1 MPVEIM
7 HPFSVSRNG
16 GISATADPDK
26 QINQHVNTLLSTE
39 PGERRVQFDYG
50 LPTRSLLFE
59 NGPNLLAMG
68 LTEQVRSKMAVYE
81 PGVLIQRLDAEPSPE
96 GSGLAEVRLDYTRRE
111 SPLSPS
117 GIARN
122 TNVAVINVGGTV
134 DEVVRG

>member
-1 MPVEIM
+1 MPTELQ

-16 GISATADPDK
+16 GISATANPDT
-26 QINQHVNTLLSTE
+26 QINQHVNTLLATE
-39 PGERRVQFDYG
+39 PGERLVMFDYG

-59 NGPNLLAMG
+59 NGANLIALG
-68 LTEQVRSKMAVYE
+68 ITEQVRSKMSQYE
-81 PGVLIQRLDAEPSPE
+81 PGVLIERLDVEPSPE

-122 TNVAVINVGGTV
+122 TNTAVINVGGTV